1 MKKIFFTLFLTILTV
16 YSYSQTEFTLTD
28 NAPVFPTQYIV
39 LEFDSLTIEEMY
51 ARTLEW
57 VSITYNT
64 PKEVIKAKLENKYI
78 RIEGVAP
85 SAYENSFWG
94 MTNFMDIKYMV
105 EFAFKS
111 NRIKFEVINTEI
123 LTSPSEYSAGG
134 WVDFKIE
141 YSGFNKKNGKPD
153 IRYRKAANS
162 VLITFNNLAL
172 AFDKYLNNPI
182 EVSIKNDD
190 W

>member
-1 MKKIFFTLFLTILTV
+1 MKIPF
-16 YSYSQTEFTLTD
+16 
-28 NAPVFPTQYIV
+28 
-39 LEFDSLTIEEMY
+39 
-51 ARTLEW
+51 
-57 VSITYNT
+57 
-64 PKEVIKAKLENKYI
+64 
-78 RIEGVAP
+78 G
-85 SAYENSFWG
+85 G

-123 LTSPSEYSAGG
+123 LTSASEYSAGG

-141 YSGFNKKNGKPD
+141 YSALNKKNGKPD

-162 VLITFNNLAL
+162 VLITFNSLAL